1 MQGLPATSSS
11 HVLTAAGL
19 IQFNQQLG
27 HGSFKA
33 VYKGYDEEEGIEV
46 AWCQVNMDR
55 VGEAEKAQ
63 IQTEVDIL
71 KSLDHK
77 VRHTACQKKGIFP
90 VGRVHLRHRSEGT
103 RGPTE
108 QYSQR
113 CALHRGAISPSQ
125 TSVSSPM
132 FCAQHILTF
141 YTYFDLPRTKQIVF
155 VTEIMTSGTL
165 KQ

>member
-1 MQGLPATSSS
+1 MWLPWPALDRRCSGPPLW
-11 HVLTAAGL
+11 HRL
-19 IQFNQQLG
+19 IVNSRCCSKQFNQQLG

-77 VRHTACQKKGIFP
+77 VREA
-90 VGRVHLRHRSEGT
+90 R
-103 RGPTE
+103 
-108 QYSQR
+108 
-113 CALHRGAISPSQ
+113 
-125 TSVSSPM
+125 
-132 FCAQHILTF
+132 
-141 YTYFDLPRTKQIVF
+141 
-155 VTEIMTSGTL
+155 
-165 KQ
+165 

>member
-1 MQGLPATSSS
+1 MSLQTKRRSSNAHQMVATVGCVKKPAFHVDRLRTQNPVHSAHAHDILQGLPATSSS
-11 HVLTAAGL
+11 HVLTAAGF

-90 VGRVHLRHRSEGT
+90 AGRVHLRHRCEGT
-103 RGPTE
+103 RGP
-108 QYSQR
+108 
-113 CALHRGAISPSQ
+113 
-125 TSVSSPM
+125 
-132 FCAQHILTF
+132 
-141 YTYFDLPRTKQIVF
+141 
-155 VTEIMTSGTL
+155 SG
-165 KQ
+165 Q